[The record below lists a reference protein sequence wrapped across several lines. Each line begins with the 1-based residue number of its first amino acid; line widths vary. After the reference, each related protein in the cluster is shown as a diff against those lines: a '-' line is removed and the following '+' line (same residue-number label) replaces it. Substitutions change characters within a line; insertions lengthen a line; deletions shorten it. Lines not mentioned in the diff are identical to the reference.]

1 MASVSI
7 RQIRA
12 VIAVC
17 EEASF
22 TRAAEREFAT
32 QSGISQR
39 IAALESSLGV
49 KLFERS
55 IDGVRPTPAGLCY
68 YNRCLE
74 AVGAIRAATEDIR
87 ALQQRTTTCLRIG
100 LTPIFAATALAPTL
114 KRYMQEY
121 PNVKLKVVEG
131 YSGILIDKLVAEDLD
146 FAIVTKFEPRPGLSS
161 QLLVRDREM
170 LVSGPAGKIERGT
183 PVRLKDIRPF
193 KIVSPGPNNIHHRNL
208 EAYFQTN
215 GIRVDNLIEMEGIVS
230 TLEFVAATDWVAIL
244 PAMICK
250 NFHRGDLFANPMVDP
265 PMHTDFM
272 IVAPSRRPL
281 SPHAQLFV
289 KQFKT
294 EMSCLERG
302 QPVAAEVK
310 TMMKQAMKGA
320 IKKKSAPA
328 PGRAAVRQRA

>member
-22 TRAAEREFAT
+22 TRAAEREFST

-49 KLFERS
+49 KLFERL

-74 AVGAIRAATEDIR
+74 AVGSIQAADDDIR
-87 ALQQRTTTCLRIG
+87 ALQQRTESCLRVG
-100 LTPIFAATALAPTL
+100 LTPVFAATALAPTL
-114 KRYMQEY
+114 KQYMQEY
-121 PNVKLKVVEG
+121 PSVKLKVAEG
-131 YSGILIDKLVAEDLD
+131 YSGALIEKLVAEELD
-146 FAIVTKFEPRPGLSS
+146 FAIVTKFEQRASLNS
-161 QLLVRDREM
+161 QLLVSDREM
-170 LVSGPAGKIERGT
+170 LVSGSTRRFAPLSPT
-183 PVRLKDIRPF
+183 RLRDVRPF
-193 KIVSPGPNNIHHRNL
+193 KIVSPGPNNVHHRNL
-208 EAYFQTN
+208 ESYFHTN
-215 GIRVDNLIEMEGIVS
+215 GIHVDDMIEMEGIVS

-250 NFHRGDLFANPMVDP
+250 NFQRTDLAANPIIDP

-281 SPHAQLFV
+281 SLQAQLFV

-294 EMSCLERG
+294 ELSCLENGLLPQATNKRG
-302 QPVAAEVK
+302 
-310 TMMKQAMKGA
+310 GA
-320 IKKKSAPA
+320 APA
-328 PGRAAVRQRA
+328 GRASVRRRA

>member
-39 IAALESSLGV
+39 IASLETTLGV

-74 AVGAIRAATEDIR
+74 AVRAIRAATDDIR
-87 ALQQRTTTCLRIG
+87 ALQEQTTSYLRVG

-114 KRYMQEY
+114 KLYMQEN
-121 PNVKLKVVEG
+121 PGVKLKVVEG
-131 YSGILIDKLVAEDLD
+131 YSGTLIEKLAAEDLD
-146 FAIVTKFEPRPGLSS
+146 FAIVTKFEQRSGLSS
-161 QLLVRDREM
+161 ELLVRDREM
-170 LVSGPAGKIERGT
+170 LVSGSARKIASLS
-183 PVRLKDIRPF
+183 PVRLRDIQPF
-193 KIVSPGPNNIHHRNL
+193 KIVSPGPNNVHHRNL
-208 EAYFQTN
+208 ESYFQAN
-215 GIRVDNLIEMEGIVS
+215 GVRVDNMIEMEGIVG

-250 NFHRGDLFANPMVDP
+250 NLQRTDLFANPIVDP

-281 SPHAQLFV
+281 NLQAQLFV
-289 KQFKT
+289 RQFKT

-302 QPVAAEVK
+302 QLSETVPRK
-310 TMMKQAMKGA
+310 KG
-320 IKKKSAPA
+320 PTND
-328 PGRAAVRQRA
+328 GRAPVRGRA